1 MSGAYD
7 VVVVGS
13 GVNGMVAASLCAE
26 RGLSVLLL
34 EGRESLGGGV
44 RTEELTLPGFHH
56 DVCSAIHPFGRSSP
70 VLRSMGLER
79 HGLEWIDPEV
89 PLAHPIAGQPAVLL
103 QRDIEATAE
112 SIGGRGGGAYRALMR
127 AIVSDWLALQDHLL
141 GPPLSFPKLS
151 LLPRLARFGGLALS
165 PAERLGMLLGP
176 RGGAL
181 WAGLAGH
188 SLLPMGALSS
198 SAVAMV
204 LGANAHLVGWPM
216 PRGGSVAIAAALEAR
231 LREQGVVIETSR
243 PVESL
248 SGLPGHRALML
259 DLSAKPV
266 LRLLGPLLRPGL
278 RRALTRFRL
287 GPGIFKLDYALAG
300 PMPWRDPNVA
310 RAGTVHLGGTLAEI
324 GRSESAVWG
333 GRVSESPFLLGV
345 QSSLFDPTRA
355 PEGKH
360 TFWVYMHAPN
370 GWTGDGTEVIERQL
384 ERSAPGFR
392 DLVLGRRAM
401 GAAEF
406 QADNPNYVGGDILGG
421 ANTLWQIVCR
431 PSLSVDPY
439 YLGSKVFCCSASVP
453 PGGGIH
459 GMGGYHA
466 TRSMLRRVFGLSAC

>member
-1 MSGAYD
+1 MGKTYD

-13 GVNGMVAASLCAE
+13 GVNGMVAASLSAQ

-44 RTEELTLPGFHH
+44 RTEPLTLPGFWH
-56 DVCSAIHPFGRSSP
+56 DTCSAIHPFGRSSP
-70 VLRSMGLER
+70 VLGDMHLER
-79 HGLEWIDPEV
+79 HGLEWIEPDV
-89 PLAHPIAGQPAVLL
+89 PLAHPLPDQPAVLL

-112 SIGGRGGGAYRALMR
+112 SIGGESGARYRGLMR
-127 AIVSDWLALQDHLL
+127 TVASDWPHLRDQLL
-141 GPPLSFPKLS
+141 GPPLRIPAPN
-151 LLPRLARFGGLALS
+151 LLPRLARFGGLALTS
-165 PAERLGMLLGP
+165 AAMLGGALGE

-204 LGANAHLVGWPM
+204 LGVNAHLVGWPM
-216 PRGGSVAIAAALEAR
+216 PRGGSVAIANALESR
-231 LREQGVVIETSR
+231 LREQGVEIETSR

-248 SGLPGHRALML
+248 QTLPRHRALML

-266 LRLLGPLLRPGL
+266 LRLLGPLLPPGR
-278 RRALTRFRL
+278 RRALSRFRL
-287 GPGIFKLDYALAG
+287 GPGIFKIDYALSA
-300 PMPWRDPNVA
+300 PMPWSDPSVA
-310 RAGTVHLGGTLAEI
+310 RAGTVHLGGTLEQI
-324 GRSESAVWG
+324 GRSEAAVWQ
-333 GRVSESPFLLGV
+333 GRVHDEPFLLGV
-345 QSSLFDPTRA
+345 QSSLFDSTRA
-355 PEGKH
+355 PAGQH
-360 TFWVYMHAPN
+360 TFWVYMHVPN
-370 GWTGDGTEVIERQL
+370 GWTGDGTELIERQL

-401 GAAEF
+401 GVAEF

-421 ANTLWQIVCR
+421 ANTLWQIACR
-431 PSLSVDPY
+431 PFLSPDPY
-439 YLGSKVFCCSASVP
+439 YLGSKAFCCSASVP

-466 TRSMLRRVFGLSAC
+466 TRSMLARVFGIRD